1 MKTTHEKKAICGEK
15 NKTKKHKKGQKTKDA
30 FYRLPDTKAIRSFL
44 LVFFPSRVESHTKKR
59 KKTPQNNSN
68 EKADKSTGGTV
79 ALEVEKERTS
89 KESAGTG
96 ETLAAEQSTQ
106 NRPPDLCRKQKE
118 EVVIMWL
125 ITMRMSDK
133 SQYDFDM
140 LVLKKKANS
149 GFWFLQAGIS
159 LHYDVLSGDRNI

>member
-1 MKTTHEKKAICGEK
+1 MKTTREKKNKKGNMWK
-15 NKTKKHKKGQKTKDA
+15 KTKQKSTKKDRRRKDV
-30 FYRLPDTKAIRSFL
+30 FCRLPDTKAVLSFL
-44 LVFFPSRVESHTKKR
+44 LFFFLPLKSWITKK
-59 KKTPQNNSN
+59 QNNSN
-68 EKADKSTGGTV
+68 EKADKSAGGTV
-79 ALEVEKERTS
+79 ALEVEKERKS

-96 ETLAAEQSTQ
+96 ETLTAELSTQ

-140 LVLKKKANS
+140 SVYKKKGEFRILVSACWN
-149 GFWFLQAGIS
+149 LIT
-159 LHYDVLSGDRNI
+159 L

>member
-1 MKTTHEKKAICGEK
+1 MEK
-15 NKTKKHKKGQKTKDA
+15 NKTKKHKKGQKTKRCLLSSTRHQGSTV
-30 FYRLPDTKAIRSFL
+30 FSF
-44 LVFFPSRVESHTKKR
+44 VFFLPLKSWITKK
-59 KKTPQNNSN
+59 QNNSN
-68 EKADKSTGGTV
+68 EKADKSAGGTV
-79 ALEVEKERTS
+79 ALEVEKERKS

-96 ETLAAEQSTQ
+96 ETLTAELSTQ

-140 LVLKKKANS
+140 SVYKKKGEFRILVSACWNLITLWRLEW
-149 GFWFLQAGIS
+149 GQEYLKVKQVWKVWTMKL
-159 LHYDVLSGDRNI
+159 

>member
-1 MKTTHEKKAICGEK
+1 M
-15 NKTKKHKKGQKTKDA
+15 
-30 FYRLPDTKAIRSFL
+30 
-44 LVFFPSRVESHTKKR
+44 
-59 KKTPQNNSN
+59 
-68 EKADKSTGGTV
+68 
-79 ALEVEKERTS
+79 ALEAEKERKS

-96 ETLAAEQSTQ
+96 ETLTAELSTQ

-140 LVLKKKANS
+140 SVYKKKANS
-149 GFWFLQAGIS
+149 GFWLLHAGIS

>member
-1 MKTTHEKKAICGEK
+1 MKTTREKKKAICGKKQNKKAQKRTEDEK
-15 NKTKKHKKGQKTKDA
+15 MSSVVYQTPRQYCLFFCFFLPLKSWITKK
-30 FYRLPDTKAIRSFL
+30 
-44 LVFFPSRVESHTKKR
+44 
-59 KKTPQNNSN
+59 QNNSN
-68 EKADKSTGGTV
+68 EKADKSAGGTV
-79 ALEVEKERTS
+79 ALEVEKERKS

-96 ETLAAEQSTQ
+96 ETLTAELSTQ

-140 LVLKKKANS
+140 SVYKKKGKFRILVSACWN
-149 GFWFLQAGIS
+149 LIT
-159 LHYDVLSGDRNI
+159 L

>member
-1 MKTTHEKKAICGEK
+1 MKTTREKKIKKAICGKKQNKKAQKRTEDEK
-15 NKTKKHKKGQKTKDA
+15 MSSVVYQTPRQYCLLFFFLPLKSWITKK
-30 FYRLPDTKAIRSFL
+30 
-44 LVFFPSRVESHTKKR
+44 
-59 KKTPQNNSN
+59 QNNSN
-68 EKADKSTGGTV
+68 EKADKSAGGTV
-79 ALEVEKERTS
+79 ALEVEKERKS

-96 ETLAAEQSTQ
+96 ETLTAELSTQ

-140 LVLKKKANS
+140 SVYKKKGEFRILVSACWN
-149 GFWFLQAGIS
+149 LIT
-159 LHYDVLSGDRNI
+159 L